1 MKNGIKE
8 TAFLRLHHN
17 LVALERAYQIRME
30 YKAAGNTDTP
40 SYKGNETLISKKLI
54 EITCLME
61 LLDLDLKNHL
71 ELLYNMYND

>member
-1 MKNGIKE
+1 
-8 TAFLRLHHN
+8 
-17 LVALERAYQIRME
+17 ME

-40 SYKGNETLISKKLI
+40 SYKGNEAVISKKII

-71 ELLYNMYND
+71 ELLYNMYNDQNLCGNYFTAFFLANL

>member
-8 TAFLRLHHN
+8 AAFLRLHHN
-17 LVALERAYQIRME
+17 LIALERAYQIRRE
-30 YKAAGNTDTP
+30 YKVSGKTDSP
-40 SYKGNETLISKKLI
+40 SYRGNEKVITKKLI

-61 LLDLDLKNHL
+61 IKNKKHKNHL

>member
-8 TAFLRLHHN
+8 TAFLRSHHN
-17 LVALERAYQIRME
+17 LIALGAYQIRME

-40 SYKGNETLISKKLI
+40 SYKGNEAVISKKII

>member
-17 LVALERAYQIRME
+17 LIALERAYQVRKN
-30 YKAAGNTDTP
+30 YKAAGKTDTP
-40 SYKGNETLISKKLI
+40 MYRGNEALISKRLI
-54 EITCLME
+54 EINCLME

-71 ELLYNMYND
+71 ELLYHMYND

>member
-17 LVALERAYQIRME
+17 LIALERAYQIRME

-40 SYKGNETLISKKLI
+40 SYKGNETVISKKLI

-61 LLDLDLKNHL
+61 LLGLGLKNHL

>member
-17 LVALERAYQIRME
+17 LIGLERAYQVRKN

-40 SYKGNETLISKKLI
+40 IYTGNETVISKKLI

-61 LLDLDLKNHL
+61 LLGLDLKNHL